1 MDDFLKKMKRP
12 ITDEDIVK
20 TYKSVQEKI
29 KKFGHTTNASVDGE
43 GALERPFA
51 HTLGF
56 SKTSGYEIMSFFPV
70 KNEGLSIIGTIFNR
84 IISQYKAGD
93 LQIDDQILDNRLI
106 YELPLAMHV
115 VDKEVQKDIEKV
127 WAKQLERDGFLA
139 EFSTD
144 NHRLILI
151 IASDKNGVL
160 PWEEGCESYWPQM
173 CPPPLAA
180 MAQMA
185 ILGQDTLLSKL
196 EVDYKINKK

>member
-12 ITDEDIVK
+12 ITDEDIAK

-43 GALERPFA
+43 GSLERPFA

-56 SKTSGYEIMSFFPV
+56 SNTSGYEIMSFFPI
-70 KNEGLSIIGTIFNR
+70 KNDGLTIIGTIFNR

-93 LQIDDQILDNRLI
+93 LKIDDQILNNKLI

-115 VDKEVQKDIEKV
+115 VDKEVQKDIERV

-144 NHRLILI
+144 DHRLILI

-160 PWEEGCESYWPQM
+160 PWEEECESYWPEM

-185 ILGQDTLLSKL
+185 ILGKDTLLSKL
-196 EVDYKINKK
+196 EEDYKINK